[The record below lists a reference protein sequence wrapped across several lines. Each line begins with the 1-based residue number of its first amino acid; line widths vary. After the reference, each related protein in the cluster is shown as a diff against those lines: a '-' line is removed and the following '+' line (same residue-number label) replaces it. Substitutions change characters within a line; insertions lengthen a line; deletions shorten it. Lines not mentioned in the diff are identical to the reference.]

1 MTLVEDNGV
10 MDEASPAGIRPP
22 DLVVPK
28 VSIIVLNWNG
38 RDDTL
43 ECLRSVERI
52 DYPNFETIVVDNGS
66 SDGSVAAMRR
76 VFPQLRVLETG
87 ENLGYAGGNNV
98 GIRHALERGADY
110 VLLLNN
116 DTIVDSALLNEF
128 VGAAAA
134 FPDGGM
140 FTGKI
145 YFHAEP
151 NRIWFGGSKWYPN
164 RSKFLHLGYGEID
177 DESRYNFICETDY
190 ASGCAL
196 FVRAAVIH
204 EIGYL
209 DELFFLVYEEVD
221 WCYRA
226 KRAGHRSI
234 FVPRAKLWHKVS
246 ASLGKRSPLIFYFYV
261 RNSFLWAE
269 RYLTLR
275 ERISLFKQVLGEV
288 LPLGSILKEVRSTK
302 GATRASMAKVLY
314 WLLSA
319 HCSEP
324 VVRAKMCAVRDYILR
339 RFGNCPDWIRT
350 L

>member
-1 MTLVEDNGV
+1 
-10 MDEASPAGIRPP
+10 MDEASAAGVHPP
-22 DLVVPK
+22 ERVGGK

-43 ECLRSVERI
+43 ECLRSVQRI

-66 SDGSVAAMRR
+66 SDGSVAAMRAA
-76 VFPQLRVLETG
+76 FPQLRVLETG
-87 ENLGYAGGNNV
+87 KNLGYAGGNNV
-98 GIRHALERGADY
+98 GIRDALERGTDY

-116 DTIVDSALLNEF
+116 DTIVDPALLREF
-128 VGAAAA
+128 VDAAAA

-151 NRIWFGGSKWYPN
+151 NRIWFGGSKWYPD

-177 DESRYNFICETDY
+177 DESRYNFICDTDY

-209 DELFFLVYEEVD
+209 DELFFLVCEEVD

-246 ASLGKRSPLIFYFYV
+246 ASLGIKSPLIYYFYV

-269 RYLTLR
+269 RYLTLG
-275 ERISLFKQVLGEV
+275 ERISLTKQVLGEV
-288 LPLGSILKEVRSTK
+288 LPLGAILKEVRSTK
-302 GATRASMAKVLY
+302 GATRASMPKVLY

-319 HCSEP
+319 HCSKP
-324 VVRAKMCAVRDYILR
+324 VVRAKMCAVRDYVLR

>member
-1 MTLVEDNGV
+1 MALVEADGETG
-10 MDEASPAGIRPP
+10 EASAAGIRPP
-22 DLVVPK
+22 DRVVRK
-28 VSIIVLNWNG
+28 VSIIILNWNR

-43 ECLRSVERI
+43 ECLRSVQRI
-52 DYPNFETIVVDNGS
+52 DYPDFETIVVDNGS
-66 SDGSVAAMRR
+66 SDGSVAAMRTA
-76 VFPQLRVLETG
+76 FPQVRVLETK

-98 GIRHALERGADY
+98 GIRDALERGTDY
-110 VLLLNN
+110 ILLLNN
-116 DTIVDSALLNEF
+116 DTIVDPALLRQF
-128 VGAAAA
+128 VDAAAA

-145 YFHAEP
+145 YFYAEP
-151 NRIWFGGSKWYPN
+151 NRIWFGGSKWYPE
-164 RSKFLHLGYGEID
+164 RSKFLHVGYGEID
-177 DESRYNFICETDY
+177 DESRHNSICETDY

-196 FVRAAVIH
+196 FVRAEVIH

-234 FVPRAKLWHKVS
+234 FVPRAKIWHKVS

-269 RYLTLR
+269 RYLTLG
-275 ERISLFKQVLGEV
+275 ERIALFKQVLGEV
-288 LPLGSILKEVRSTK
+288 LPLRSILKQVRSSIDAK
-302 GATRASMAKVLY
+302 NASMAKALY
-314 WLLSA
+314 WQLSA
-319 HCSEP
+319 HCSKP
-324 VVRAKMCAVRDYILR
+324 VVRAKICAVRDYVLR
-339 RFGNCPDWIRT
+339 RFGNCPDWIRA